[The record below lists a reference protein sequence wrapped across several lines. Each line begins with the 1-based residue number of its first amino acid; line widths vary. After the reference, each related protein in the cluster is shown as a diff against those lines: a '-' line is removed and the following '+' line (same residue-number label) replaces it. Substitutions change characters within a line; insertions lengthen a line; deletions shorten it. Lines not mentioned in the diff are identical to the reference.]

1 MTQNSALSALF
12 DAQEPKKGK
21 AKVQAQPKAPKAQ
34 PVEKKEASTANKV
47 ICSECGS
54 EVWPFHT
61 KDGVCNDC
69 APKAKAQPKAQPE
82 PKAEPQA
89 KPTPAKG
96 NGKMKKAQKNTSENR
111 QAGLESDHWHDK
123 EATFKQT
130 SRLRK
135 ETGLKTWDLETSLTR
150 FEASAM
156 ISEIEKG
163 NGGVDDVTKI
173 LVEKFGCEVY
183 VRPGKAQGRPVP
195 AESQNVDRDT
205 AAELVAL
212 KRQIRGLKSAN
223 TRLKK
228 SA

>member
-12 DAQEPKKGK
+12 DAEEPKKGK
-21 AKVQAQPKAPKAQ
+21 AKVQAQQKAPKAQ
-34 PVEKKEASTANKV
+34 QSGTPNK
-47 ICSECGS
+47 ILCSECGS

-69 APKAKAQPKAQPE
+69 APKAKS
-82 PKAEPQA
+82 KAEPQA

-183 VRPGKAQGRPVP
+183 VRPGKAQARPVP
-195 AESQNVDRDT
+195 AQSGNVDRDT